1 MKLRLLRNER
11 KHASERGQSLVEL
24 GIGVVVLFT
33 LIAGTVDFGLAFI
46 NFVAMRDAAQEG
58 AVYGSLHPR
67 DCTAIANY
75 ARESAES
82 LLTGVLVEVQ
92 VGGTT
97 CGSTTIACPNLIGKD
112 IQVVVSQPHY
122 PITMPF
128 IGSILPT
135 PNELN
140 LRAEIKDTILADKC
154 T

>member
-11 KHASERGQSLVEL
+11 KHASEKGQSLVEL

-82 LLTGVLVEVQ
+82 LLTGVEVDVKIDGVSCASAASSLSC
-92 VGGTT
+92 VGHT
-97 CGSTTIACPNLIGKD
+97 

-128 IGSILPT
+128 VGSILPT

-140 LRAEIKDTILADKC
+140 LRAEINDTILAPKC
-154 T
+154 P